1 MEKPTVTVMLTC
13 YNRIKY
19 TVSCVRSLAE
29 GNPKISF
36 RFVITDDN
44 SNDGTKEAL
53 QALPYDLTLL
63 SGTGQLFWNGGMEKA
78 LDYALHTAEK
88 TDYYML
94 VNDDVEFAA
103 GAVEGLIDRLKRS
116 PQESRNRAAA
126 RSNAGMQSDT
136 EVRSNAGT
144 QSDTEARS
152 NAGTQSGTETHGGIG
167 KTAVIAGATSDC
179 NGRTSYGGVRLLSK
193 HFAKFALVEPSA
205 EYRECDTFN
214 GNCVL
219 LPKETFFAVGNV
231 DPVYRH
237 SMSDYDYGMHIR
249 RLGFP
254 IYNGEGYVG
263 VCEDNAVQ
271 GSWRDTSLPRKERLK
286 KKESPKGLPK
296 KDWYYFIRKNY
307 GFLPAVYHSAT
318 PYLRILLKR

>member
-1 MEKPTVTVMLTC
+1 MLTC
-13 YNRIKY
+13 YNRIKH
-19 TVSCVRSLAE
+19 TVSCVQSLAE
-29 GNPKISF
+29 GNPQVSF

-44 SNDGTKEAL
+44 SSDGTREAL

-78 LDYALHTAEK
+78 LDYALHSSVK

-94 VNDDVEFAA
+94 VNDDVEFLQ
-103 GAVEGLIDRLKRS
+103 GAVESLIDRQKKAPTLEGG
-116 PQESRNRAAA
+116 QAQD
-126 RSNAGMQSDT
+126 AGEQS
-136 EVRSNAGT
+136 
-144 QSDTEARS
+144 
-152 NAGTQSGTETHGGIG
+152 SGKTHGSIG
-167 KTAVIAGATSDC
+167 KAAVIAGATSDN

-219 LPKETFFAVGNV
+219 LPQAVFFAAGNV
-231 DPVYRH
+231 DSVYRH
-237 SMSDYDYGMHIR
+237 SMSDYDYGMHIK

-254 IYNGEGYVG
+254 IYNGEGYAG
-263 VCEDNAVQ
+263 VCEDNAVE
-271 GSWRDTSLPRKERLK
+271 GSWRDRTLPRKERWK

-307 GFLPAVYHSAT
+307 GFLPAVYHSIT